1 MSVPAQTRMTPPSAV
16 RIQFGWITQA
26 WALFSAQPGVWIG
39 TVALSFSINVVL
51 WALISLPTDPDVWV
65 SLRSVYAALVT
76 HTQAPPARFMN
87 PYLEFAQQ
95 TACNTLVAGLCA
107 IFTGGLYRMAL
118 RQKRGEPISVSGLFS
133 AFPQSLPLFL
143 VGIALPTGLG
153 VAEGVCLWLLH
164 SHLSAAA
171 SLHAVNQADW
181 MLGLLLNGL
190 LMFAPLLVVGTGA
203 SAPVA
208 LLGSVRLLG
217 RQWLRGIWFYIV
229 ASLVGGIGLLLCGV
243 GMLATYPIFLLS
255 IAIGYLA
262 LTQAN
267 TESEPP
273 AFDPAPVGVWPP
285 PPRIPEE
292 KRL

>member
-1 MSVPAQTRMTPPSAV
+1 MSVPVQTRITPPAAA
-16 RIQFGWITQA
+16 RIEFGWIKQA

-39 TVALSFSINVVL
+39 TVTLSFSINVVL
-51 WALISLPTDPDVWV
+51 WALISLPTDPDVWA
-65 SLRSVYAALVT
+65 SLKSVYAALVT

-95 TACNTLVAGLCA
+95 TACNTLVAGISA

-133 AFPQSLPLFL
+133 AFPQSVPLFV
-143 VGIALPTGLG
+143 VGIAVPTALGL
-153 VAEGVCLWLLH
+153 AESACLWLLH
-164 SHLSAAA
+164 SHLSTTA
-171 SLHAVNQADW
+171 SITAVNQADW
-181 MLGLLLNGL
+181 LIGIFLNGL
-190 LMFAPLLVVGTGA
+190 LMFAPLLVVDSGA
-203 SAPVA
+203 SVMEA
-208 LLGSVRLLG
+208 LVGSVRLLG

-229 ASLVGGIGLLLCGV
+229 ASFVGGIGLLLCGV